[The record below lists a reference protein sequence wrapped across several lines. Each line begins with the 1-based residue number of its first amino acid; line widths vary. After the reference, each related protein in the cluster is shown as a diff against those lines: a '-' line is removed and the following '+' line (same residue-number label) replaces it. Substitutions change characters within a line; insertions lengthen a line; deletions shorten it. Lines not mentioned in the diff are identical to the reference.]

1 MPDFM
6 EKGGISLPTGQIVY
20 LDPNNPDTDGE
31 EISLKIQIVD
41 WDSAHN
47 PIYGLTGYIFRSNPL
62 STDSDRD
69 GYFDEV
75 DPHPFTVDAMYINDR
90 ALNDDDFHNGSAIT
104 EKTSGAYTDGKFVAD
119 QDNGTAKYVFNRNS
133 NRDHY
138 FTLTPEKESFYKFTG
153 ASYLEITYEKGLIFK
168 STVTVKPETDGTY
181 LLNKGATYT
190 IKMRTSSG
198 EFSVQQDN
206 WVYAPDGGIWSIG
219 GNISNPLAAIQP
231 MVARAFISPKLL
243 VESTCK
249 VLPDSNNYKVYTCYT
264 KSDVDAIIANLTYTD
279 PSAEAGFLESI
290 DKMAAE
296 GGFLIMLVSLIPGV
310 KEVSLVSHILLYG
323 GGISSGIGT
332 ISWMSD
338 VIEKYENESI
348 KEVIQKG
355 NLSITSSHFAGGSM
369 RNVWDVWE
377 TPGYINKYQA
387 GNRGKV
393 NKYVNADD
401 IKNFCGW

>member
-1 MPDFM
+1 MLAVT
-6 EKGGISLPTGQIVY
+6 KT
-20 LDPNNPDTDGE
+20 
-31 EISLKIQIVD
+31 LKV
-41 WDSAHN
+41 
-47 PIYGLTGYIFRSNPL
+47 
-62 STDSDRD
+62 
-69 GYFDEV
+69 
-75 DPHPFTVDAMYINDR
+75 
-90 ALNDDDFHNGSAIT
+90 
-104 EKTSGAYTDGKFVAD
+104 
-119 QDNGTAKYVFNRNS
+119 
-133 NRDHY
+133 
-138 FTLTPEKESFYKFTG
+138 TPE
-153 ASYLEITYEKGLIFK
+153 
-168 STVTVKPETDGTY
+168 PDGTY
-181 LLNKGATYT
+181 ILKKGITYT

-279 PSAEAGFLESI
+279 PSVEAGFLESI

-355 NLSITSSHFAGGSM
+355 NLLITSSHFAGGSR